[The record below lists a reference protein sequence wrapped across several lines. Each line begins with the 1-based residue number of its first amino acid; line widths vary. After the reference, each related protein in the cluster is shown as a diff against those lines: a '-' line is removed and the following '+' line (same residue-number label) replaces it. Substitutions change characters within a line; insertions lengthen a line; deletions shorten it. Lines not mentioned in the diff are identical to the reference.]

1 MDPRRRRR
9 GDGRHL
15 RPCAGSAGRHRL
27 RRGARGREDPDQGAG
42 GRGGRIGQGRQRRLF
57 AGRRR
62 GDRGQWRDRRR
73 PRADQPRPG
82 RRGLVLQAEAQRSGR
97 AGRADER
104 IRLSRMGED
113 ALSDH
118 IASTSQ
124 WDAADYAAHGGF
136 VPALGQAALELLDP
150 QPGEHILDVG
160 CGDGTL
166 TLKIKEMGADVVG
179 IDNSLSMVAA
189 AKAKGLDARLMD
201 AAQLKFG
208 EAFDAAFSN
217 ATLHW
222 VLDKERAARAIWF
235 ALKNGGRF
243 AGEMG
248 GHKNL
253 SKLRRALDEVLV
265 ERGYG
270 PPTYAANWYSTP
282 DEFIAVY
289 EQAGFKDV

>member
-1 MDPRRRRR
+1 
-9 GDGRHL
+9 
-15 RPCAGSAGRHRL
+15 
-27 RRGARGREDPDQGAG
+27 
-42 GRGGRIGQGRQRRLF
+42 
-57 AGRRR
+57 
-62 GDRGQWRDRRR
+62 
-73 PRADQPRPG
+73 
-82 RRGLVLQAEAQRSGR
+82 
-97 AGRADER
+97 
-104 IRLSRMGED
+104 MGED
-113 ALSDH
+113 ALSGQ

-136 VPALGQAALELLDP
+136 VPALGQAALNLLDP

-179 IDNSLSMVAA
+179 IDNSLSMVGAA
-189 AKAKGLDARLMD
+189 RAKGLDARLMD

-235 ALKNGGRF
+235 ALKPAGRF

-248 GHKNL
+248 GDGNL
-253 SKLRRALDEVLV
+253 ARLREALDDVLV
-265 ERGYG
+265 ARGFG
-270 PPTYAANWYSTP
+270 PPTFAANWYPTP
-282 DEFIAVY
+282 EEFIALY
-289 EQAGFKDV
+289 EQAGFKDIDARLIERPTPLEHGVAAWVTTFRAGWLDRAGVPDDERQSIAEAVADRAGTNIADYVRLRFIMRKPK